1 MFTQALENLAEPRLK
16 EKWMPKVKSCEI
28 IGTYAQTELG
38 HGTIEIFLYPS
49 EGGFCCLLHEQQNT
63 IKGSFTAIRFG
74 LFLLFKMLNEIACRL

>member
-38 HGTIEIFLYPS
+38 HGTIQIFLYPS

-63 IKGSFTAIRFG
+63 INLREASLRYALDYFCFSK
-74 LFLLFKMLNEIACRL
+74 C